1 MKRLT
6 MGSLFDGIGGFPLA
20 ALEYEIEPIWAS
32 EIERFP
38 MLVTKLHFPRMQHVG
53 DMDKDNVRTVAF
65 QVPVELFEQ
74 FKAYLKRNGVKQNAF
89 FLNCIQQALEQ
100 DGKADGE

>member
-53 DMDKDNVRTVAF
+53 DMTTTKVSVS
-65 QVPVELFEQ
+65 FEPLMISAVSN
-74 FKAYLKRNGVKQNAF
+74 FRARPA
-89 FLNCIQQALEQ
+89 
-100 DGKADGE
+100 

>member
-38 MLVTKLHFPRMQHVG
+38 MLVTKLRFPHMACG
-53 DMDKDNVRTVAF
+53 STASAAASSNANALPWDTSPTIM
-65 QVPVELFEQ
+65 
-74 FKAYLKRNGVKQNAF
+74 KRYRIHSA
-89 FLNCIQQALEQ
+89 EPRHR
-100 DGKADGE
+100 